1 MKYLKKWYI
10 NLSIQRKILYCT
22 LGVALVVLLA
32 ASVSQYMSASSIVT
46 EQTRKQSAG
55 VVNELSVNLD
65 HYFDMVRN
73 SFEYIANNNT
83 VQENWSLMN
92 HINRMAQSC
101 IPIIQDQGRS
111 EGCFCR
117 DIQVFI

>member
-1 MKYLKKWYI
+1 MKNLKKWYI

-65 HYFDMVRN
+65 HLSILQITIRFRRN
-73 SFEYIANNNT
+73 
-83 VQENWSLMN
+83 WRLMN

>member
-1 MKYLKKWYI
+1 MKNLKKWYI

-65 HYFDMVRN
+65 HYFDMV
-73 SFEYIANNNT
+73 ILQIT
-83 VQENWSLMN
+83 VRFRRNWSLMN

-101 IPIIQDQGRS
+101 IPIIQDRGRS